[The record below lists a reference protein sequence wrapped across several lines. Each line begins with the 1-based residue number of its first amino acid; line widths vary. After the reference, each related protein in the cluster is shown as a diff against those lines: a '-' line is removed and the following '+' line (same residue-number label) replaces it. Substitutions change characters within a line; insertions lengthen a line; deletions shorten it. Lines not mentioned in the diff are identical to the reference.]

1 MSYNRKNQERGF
13 SLIALVIIIL
23 ILGVVAYSFV
33 GIISTHRLST
43 IEIYNSTK
51 AFYLSEAALEVGKK
65 YLSDQVGGPP
75 DWAPHT
81 VLYSNEPLGDGSYS
95 LTVYWDQAS
104 GFFSFTASGE
114 LN

>member
-1 MSYNRKNQERGF
+1 MSFNRQNQENGF

-23 ILGVVAYSFV
+23 ILGVVAYTFV
-33 GIISTHRLST
+33 GIISTHRLSS
-43 IEIYNSTK
+43 IELYNSMK
-51 AFYLSEAALEVGKK
+51 AFYLTEAALEVGKQ
-65 YLSDQVGGPP
+65 YLSDEVGGPP
-75 DWAPHT
+75 AWAPHT

-114 LN
+114 IN